1 MNIKPLN
8 DRVLIKQSS
17 GEEKTAGGLFIPDSA
32 KEKPQEA
39 VILAVGNG
47 EVMSDGS
54 IRKLDVSVGDLVLYS
69 KYAGTEVKIDGDD
82 CMIVRESDLLA
93 IISR

>member
-8 DRVLIKQSS
+8 DRVLIKQRS

-39 VILAVGNG
+39 EVLAIGKG
-47 EVMSDGS
+47 QIMSDGS
-54 IRKLDVSVGDLVLYS
+54 VRKLDVSVGDLVLYS
-69 KYAGTEVKIDGDD
+69 KYAGTEVKLNGDT
-82 CMIVRESDLLA
+82 CMILRESDLLA
-93 IISR
+93 IINR